1 VREQLILLDEMD
13 NKKEEDWPLEK
24 IPVRQ
29 CMIFISMKTTDVIS
43 IQNEEGSVV
52 SLIYKWQNFTPVMRR
67 MLKRR
72 QQTRR
77 IGLSEVGLVT
87 GQEDARW

>member
-1 VREQLILLDEMD
+1 MV
-13 NKKEEDWPLEK
+13 
-24 IPVRQ
+24 
-29 CMIFISMKTTDVIS
+29 FISMKTTDVIS